1 MTLASGVAWA
11 MHLTSNF
18 LSVIQGKQ
26 YGAFGAWGDR
36 ILIYGRCRPRRTP
49 QSLFLSTTSHLTAV
63 LQLRL
68 INFVAIILACLLLWN
83 NPPPIGSSQW
93 QLSCILQRICRLTT
107 PFCSLLSGPSAG
119 LTSIANFT
127 DGETGVG
134 VARGKGSVP
143 SDTAS

>member
-26 YGAFGAWGDR
+26 YSAFGAWGDR
-36 ILIYGRCRPRRTP
+36 ILIYGWCRPRRTP

-83 NPPPIGSSQW
+83 TPPPHW
-93 QLSCILQRICRLTT
+93 ELTMAT
-107 PFCSLLSGPSAG
+107 VLYFAENL
-119 LTSIANFT
+119 
-127 DGETGVG
+127 
-134 VARGKGSVP
+134 P
-143 SDTAS
+143 SDHPFLLPAAWPFSRADFNS